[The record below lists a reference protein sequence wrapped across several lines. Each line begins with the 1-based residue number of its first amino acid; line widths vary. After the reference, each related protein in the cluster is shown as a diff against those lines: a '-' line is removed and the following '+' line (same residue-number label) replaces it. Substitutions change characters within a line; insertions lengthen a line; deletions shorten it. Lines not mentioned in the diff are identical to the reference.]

1 MIDAA
6 ICHGDYVVI
15 RQQQTADNGDIVAA
29 LIDGEATVKTFQ
41 RKDGKV
47 WLMPHNEAYD
57 PIDGTHA
64 TILGK
69 VTAVLRRMSDPDRLG
84 RPPRGSLRRSPG
96 STGDK
101 PDAAQPP
108 SAACLVR

>member
-6 ICHGDYVVI
+6 ICNGDYVVI
-15 RQQQTADNGDIVAA
+15 RQQPTADNGEIVAA
-29 LIDGEATVKTFQ
+29 MIDGEATVKTFQ

-47 WLMPHNEAYD
+47 WLLPHNEAYD

-69 VTAVLRRMSDPDRLG
+69 VTAVLRQRVARHPGIRGGRRL
-84 RPPRGSLRRSPG
+84 RYPG
-96 STGDK
+96 CPGDF
-101 PDAAQPP
+101 PG
-108 SAACLVR
+108 V